1 MPLLALWQGPPSLA
15 SRPGGQLG
23 VGCVPVYEFHSFE
36 CLFPA
41 NVVFT
46 LCLWNL
52 GRGTSRLRQ
61 LFLQAVVVAN
71 WLINLYG
78 FGQSGFVWF
87 ELPSLLFAS

>member
-1 MPLLALWQGPPSLA
+1 M
-15 SRPGGQLG
+15 
-23 VGCVPVYEFHSFE
+23 GCAPVYEFHSFE
-36 CLFPA
+36 CLFPT

-87 ELPSLLFAS
+87 KLPSLLFAS